1 MTMQQQ
7 ALEPNAVMI
16 TTTDEVLC
24 IDKEEQLSQSNALPK
39 KSDSSPLMVDSFSPK
54 SLPNKTKNKPI
65 IPPHKKD
72 TRKLFVGGLGKQ
84 GEMSKFFLHTG
95 CSLCLFFEKYE
106 FEFDALVYI
115 FGIAKISSTTA
126 DIFFFFSNSHQSTM
140 KILNIFSNSM
150 EQSSIR
156 LS

>member
-84 GEMSKFFLHTG
+84 GEMSKFFLHTD
-95 CSLCLFFEKYE
+95 CLYVYFFLKNMNLNLILLFTSLVLPRLPQRLLTFSSSF
-106 FEFDALVYI
+106 LI
-115 FGIAKISSTTA
+115 HIS
-126 DIFFFFSNSHQSTM
+126 Q
-140 KILNIFSNSM
+140 
-150 EQSSIR
+150 Q
-156 LS
+156 